1 MTGKYDDILRLPH
14 HISASRKPMAI
25 TARAAQFAP
34 FAALTGFDGVIGY
47 DAEVQEAGRL
57 TDRPIEPDEYEKEAL
72 NARLRLLARHLREKW
87 VVSLVFFQPDER
99 KAGGAYVTRTGTVK
113 KLYETERLLTLT
125 DGTVIPLDDL
135 IALDGEEFAAYG
147 L

>member
-1 MTGKYDDILRLPH
+1 MTGKYDDMLRLPH
-14 HISASRKPMAI
+14 HVSASRKPMAI

-34 FAALTGFDGVIGY
+34 FAALSGY

-72 NARLRLLARHLREKW
+72 NARLRLLARHFREEW

-135 IALDGEEFAAYG
+135 IALEGEEFAAYG

>member
-14 HISASRKPMAI
+14 HVSASRKPMAI

-34 FAALTGFDGVIGY
+34 FAALSGY

-72 NARLRLLARHLREKW
+72 NARLRLLARHLREEW

-135 IALDGEEFAAYG
+135 IALDGEEFAAYD

>member
-1 MTGKYDDILRLPH
+1 MTGKYDDMLRLPH
-14 HISASRKPMAI
+14 HVSASRKPMAI

-34 FAALTGFDGVIGY
+34 FAALSGY

-57 TDRPIEPDEYEKEAL
+57 TDRPIEPDEYEKEAM
-72 NARLRLLARHLREKW
+72 NARLQLLARHFREEW

-99 KAGGAYVTRTGTVK
+99 KAGGTYVNRTGTVK
-113 KLYETERLLTLT
+113 KFREAERILILT

-135 IALDGEEFAAYG
+135 IALDGEEFAAYD

>member
-14 HISASRKPMAI
+14 HVSASRKPMAM

-34 FAALTGFDGVIGY
+34 FAALSGY

-72 NARLRLLARHLREKW
+72 NARLRLLARHFREEW

-113 KLYETERLLTLT
+113 KFREAERILILT

-135 IALDGEEFAAYG
+135 IALEGEEFAAYD

>member
-14 HISASRKPMAI
+14 HVSASRKPMSRL
-25 TARAAQFAP
+25 ARAAQFAP
-34 FAALTGFDGVIGY
+34 FAALSGY

-57 TDRPIEPDEYEKEAL
+57 TERFIELDEYEKEAL
-72 NARLRLLARHLREKW
+72 NARLRLLARHFREEW

-135 IALDGEEFAAYG
+135 IALDGEEFAAYD

>member
-14 HISASRKPMAI
+14 HVSASRKPMSM

-34 FAALTGFDGVIGY
+34 FAALSGY

-57 TDRPIEPDEYEKEAL
+57 TDQLIELDEYEKETL
-72 NARLRLLARHLREKW
+72 NARLQLLAQHLQEKW
-87 VVSLVFFQPDER
+87 TVSAVYFQPDER
-99 KAGGAYVTRTGTVK
+99 KEGGAYVTRTGTVK
-113 KLYETERLLTLT
+113 KILLSERRLLLT
-125 DGTVIPLDDL
+125 DETVIPLDGL
-135 IALDGEEFAAYG
+135 IALDGEPFAAHG

>member
-1 MTGKYDDILRLPH
+1 MTGKYDDMLQLPH
-14 HISASRKPMAI
+14 HVSASRRPMAM

-34 FAALTGFDGVIGY
+34 FAALSGY

-72 NARLRLLARHLREKW
+72 NARLRLLARHFREEW

-135 IALDGEEFAAYG
+135 IALEGEEFAAYD

>member
-1 MTGKYDDILRLPH
+1 MTGKYDDMLQLPH
-14 HISASRKPMAI
+14 HVSASRKPMAI

-34 FAALTGFDGVIGY
+34 FAGLSGY

-72 NARLRLLARHLREKW
+72 NARLRLLARHFREEW

-135 IALDGEEFAAYG
+135 IALDGEEFAAYD

>member
-14 HISASRKPMAI
+14 HISASRKPMAM

-34 FAALTGFDGVIGY
+34 FAALSGY

-87 VVSLVFFQPDER
+87 VVGLVFFQPDER

-135 IALDGEEFAAYG
+135 IALDGEEFAAYD

>member
-1 MTGKYDDILRLPH
+1 MTGKYDDMLRLPH
-14 HISASRKPMAI
+14 HVSASRKPMAI

-34 FAALTGFDGVIGY
+34 FAALSGY

-72 NARLRLLARHLREKW
+72 NARLQLLARHFREEW

-125 DGTVIPLDDL
+125 DGTIIPLDDL
-135 IALDGEEFAAYG
+135 IALDGEEFAAYD

>member
-1 MTGKYDDILRLPH
+1 MTGKYDDMLRLPH
-14 HISASRKPMAI
+14 HVSASRKPMAI

-34 FAALTGFDGVIGY
+34 FAALSGY

-57 TDRPIEPDEYEKEAL
+57 TDRPIEPDEYEKEAM
-72 NARLRLLARHLREKW
+72 NARLQLLARHFREEW

>member
-14 HISASRKPMAI
+14 HVSASRKPMAM

-34 FAALTGFDGVIGY
+34 FAALSGY

-57 TDRPIEPDEYEKEAL
+57 PDRPIEPDEYEKEAL
-72 NARLRLLARHLREKW
+72 NARLRLLARHFREEW

-135 IALDGEEFAAYG
+135 IALDGEEFAAYD

>member
-14 HISASRKPMAI
+14 HVSASRKPMAI

-34 FAALTGFDGVIGY
+34 FAALSGY

-57 TDRPIEPDEYEKEAL
+57 TDRPIEPDEYEKEAM
-72 NARLRLLARHLREKW
+72 NARLRLLTRHLREKW

-135 IALDGEEFAAYG
+135 IALDGEEFAAYD

>member
-1 MTGKYDDILRLPH
+1 MTGKYDDMLQLPH
-14 HISASRKPMAI
+14 HVSASRKPMAM

-34 FAALTGFDGVIGY
+34 FAALSGY

-72 NARLRLLARHLREKW
+72 NARLRLLARHFREEW

-99 KAGGAYVTRTGTVK
+99 KAGGAYVTCTGTVK
-113 KLYETERLLTLT
+113 KLYETERLLTVT

-135 IALDGEEFAAYG
+135 IALDGEEFAAYD

>member
-14 HISASRKPMAI
+14 HVSASRKPMAI

-34 FAALTGFDGVIGY
+34 FAALSGY

-72 NARLRLLARHLREKW
+72 NARLQLLARHLREKW

-135 IALDGEEFAAYG
+135 IALEGEEFAAYD

>member
-1 MTGKYDDILRLPH
+1 MTGKYDDMLRLPH
-14 HISASRKPMAI
+14 HVSASRKPMAI

-34 FAALTGFDGVIGY
+34 FAALSGY

-72 NARLRLLARHLREKW
+72 NARLQLLARHLREKW

-113 KLYETERLLTLT
+113 KLYETERILILT

-135 IALDGEEFAAYG
+135 IALEGEEFAAYG

>member
-14 HISASRKPMAI
+14 HVSASRKPMAM

-34 FAALTGFDGVIGY
+34 FAALSGY

-57 TDRPIEPDEYEKEAL
+57 TDRPIEPDEYEKEAM
-72 NARLRLLARHLREKW
+72 NARLRLLARHFREEW

-135 IALDGEEFAAYG
+135 IALDGEEFAAYD

>member
-1 MTGKYDDILRLPH
+1 MTGKYDDMLRLPH
-14 HISASRKPMAI
+14 HVSASRKPMAI

-34 FAALTGFDGVIGY
+34 FAALSGY

-57 TDRPIEPDEYEKEAL
+57 TDRPIEPDEYEKEAM
-72 NARLRLLARHLREKW
+72 NARLQLLARHLREKW

-135 IALDGEEFAAYG
+135 IALEGEEFAAYD

>member
-14 HISASRKPMAI
+14 HVSASRKPMAI

-34 FAALTGFDGVIGY
+34 FAALSGY

-72 NARLRLLARHLREKW
+72 NARLRLLARHFREEW

-99 KAGGAYVTRTGTVK
+99 KAGGAYVTCTGTVK

-135 IALDGEEFAAYG
+135 IALDGEEFAAYD

>member
-1 MTGKYDDILRLPH
+1 MTGKYDDMLRLPH
-14 HISASRKPMAI
+14 HVSASRKPMAI

-34 FAALTGFDGVIGY
+34 FAALSGY

-72 NARLRLLARHLREKW
+72 NARLRLLACHFREEW

>member
-1 MTGKYDDILRLPH
+1 MTGKYDDMLRLPH
-14 HISASRKPMAI
+14 HVSASRKPMAI

-34 FAALTGFDGVIGY
+34 FAALSGY

-72 NARLRLLARHLREKW
+72 NARLQLLARHLREEW

-135 IALDGEEFAAYG
+135 IALDGEEFAAYD

>member
-1 MTGKYDDILRLPH
+1 MTGKYDDMLQLPH

-34 FAALTGFDGVIGY
+34 FAALSGY

-57 TDRPIEPDEYEKEAL
+57 TDRPIEPDEYEKEAM
-72 NARLRLLARHLREKW
+72 NARLQLLARHFREKW

-135 IALDGEEFAAYG
+135 IALDGEEFAAYD

>member
-1 MTGKYDDILRLPH
+1 MTGKYDDMLRLPH
-14 HISASRKPMAI
+14 HVSASRKPMAI

-34 FAALTGFDGVIGY
+34 FAALSGY

-57 TDRPIEPDEYEKEAL
+57 TDRPIEPDEYEKEAM
-72 NARLRLLARHLREKW
+72 NARLQLLARHLREKW

-135 IALDGEEFAAYG
+135 IALVGEEFAAYD

>member
-14 HISASRKPMAI
+14 HVSASRKPMAM

-34 FAALTGFDGVIGY
+34 FAALSGY

-57 TDRPIEPDEYEKEAL
+57 TDRPIEPDEYEKEAM
-72 NARLRLLARHLREKW
+72 NARLQLLTRHLREKW

-135 IALDGEEFAAYG
+135 IALDGEEFAAYD

>member
-14 HISASRKPMAI
+14 HVSASRKPMAI

-34 FAALTGFDGVIGY
+34 FAALSGY

-57 TDRPIEPDEYEKEAL
+57 TDRPIEPDEYEKEAM
-72 NARLRLLARHLREKW
+72 NARLQLLARHFREEW

-135 IALDGEEFAAYG
+135 IALEGEEFAAYD

>member
-1 MTGKYDDILRLPH
+1 MTGKYDDMLRLPH
-14 HISASRKPMAI
+14 HVSASRKPMAI

-34 FAALTGFDGVIGY
+34 FAALSGY

-57 TDRPIEPDEYEKEAL
+57 TDRPIEPDEYEKEAM
-72 NARLRLLARHLREKW
+72 NARLQLLARHFREEW

-113 KLYETERLLTLT
+113 KFREAERILILT

-135 IALDGEEFAAYG
+135 IALDGEEFAAYD

>member
-14 HISASRKPMAI
+14 HVSASRKPMAI

-34 FAALTGFDGVIGY
+34 FAALSGY

-57 TDRPIEPDEYEKEAL
+57 TDRPIEPDEYEKEAM
-72 NARLRLLARHLREKW
+72 NARLQLLTRHLREKW

-135 IALDGEEFAAYG
+135 IALDGEEFAAYD

>member
-14 HISASRKPMAI
+14 HVSASRKPMAM

-34 FAALTGFDGVIGY
+34 FAALSGY

-72 NARLRLLARHLREKW
+72 NARLRLLARHFREEW

-135 IALDGEEFAAYG
+135 IALEGEEFAAYG

>member
-1 MTGKYDDILRLPH
+1 MTGKYDDMLQLPH
-14 HISASRKPMAI
+14 HVSASRKPMAM

-34 FAALTGFDGVIGY
+34 FAALSGY

-72 NARLRLLARHLREKW
+72 NARLQLLARHFREEW

-135 IALDGEEFAAYG
+135 IALDGEEFAAYD

>member
-1 MTGKYDDILRLPH
+1 MTGKYDDMLQLPH
-14 HISASRKPMAI
+14 HVSASRKPMAI

-34 FAALTGFDGVIGY
+34 FAALSGY

-72 NARLRLLARHLREKW
+72 NARLQLLARHFREEW

-135 IALDGEEFAAYG
+135 IALDGEEFAAYD

>member
-14 HISASRKPMAI
+14 HVSASRKPMSM

-34 FAALTGFDGVIGY
+34 FAALSGY

-57 TDRPIEPDEYEKEAL
+57 TDQPIELDEYEKETL
-72 NARLRLLARHLREKW
+72 NARLQLLAQHLQEKW
-87 VVSLVFFQPDER
+87 TVSAVYFQPDER
-99 KAGGAYVTRTGTVK
+99 KEGGAYVTRTGTVK
-113 KLYETERLLTLT
+113 KILLSERRLLLT
-125 DGTVIPLDDL
+125 DGTVIPLDGL
-135 IALDGEEFAAYG
+135 IALDGKPFAAHG

>member
-1 MTGKYDDILRLPH
+1 MTGKYDDMLRLPH
-14 HISASRKPMAI
+14 HVSASRKPMAI

-34 FAALTGFDGVIGY
+34 FAALSGY

-57 TDRPIEPDEYEKEAL
+57 TDRPIEPDEYEKEAM
-72 NARLRLLARHLREKW
+72 NARLQLLARHFREEW

-135 IALDGEEFAAYG
+135 IALEGEEFAAYD

>member
-1 MTGKYDDILRLPH
+1 MTGKYDDMLRLPH
-14 HISASRKPMAI
+14 HVSASRKPMAI

-34 FAALTGFDGVIGY
+34 FAALSGY

-72 NARLRLLARHLREKW
+72 NARLRLLARHFREEW

-113 KLYETERLLTLT
+113 KISEVERLLTLT

-135 IALDGEEFAAYG
+135 IALEGEEFAAYD

>member
-1 MTGKYDDILRLPH
+1 MTGKYDDILLLPH
-14 HISASRKPMAI
+14 HVSASRKPMSRL
-25 TARAAQFAP
+25 ARAAQFAP
-34 FAALTGFDGVIGY
+34 FAALSGY

-57 TDRPIEPDEYEKEAL
+57 TERFIELDEYEKEAL
-72 NARLRLLARHLREKW
+72 NARLRLLARHFREEW

-135 IALDGEEFAAYG
+135 IALDGEEFAAYD

>member
-14 HISASRKPMAI
+14 HVSASRKPMAM

-34 FAALTGFDGVIGY
+34 FAALSGY

-57 TDRPIEPDEYEKEAL
+57 TDRPIEPDEYEKEAM
-72 NARLRLLARHLREKW
+72 NARLQLLARHFREEW

-135 IALDGEEFAAYG
+135 IALDGEEFAAYD

>member
-1 MTGKYDDILRLPH
+1 MTGKYDDMLRLPH
-14 HISASRKPMAI
+14 HVSASRKPMAI

-34 FAALTGFDGVIGY
+34 FAALSGY

-57 TDRPIEPDEYEKEAL
+57 TDRPIEPDEYEKEAM
-72 NARLRLLARHLREKW
+72 NARLQLLARHLREKW

-135 IALDGEEFAAYG
+135 IALAGEEFAAYD

>member
-14 HISASRKPMAI
+14 HISASRKPMAM

-34 FAALTGFDGVIGY
+34 FAALSGY

-72 NARLRLLARHLREKW
+72 NARLQLLARHLREKW

-113 KLYETERLLTLT
+113 KLYETERILILT

-135 IALDGEEFAAYG
+135 IALEGEEFAAYG